1 MLHRIVPPNNTNNLS
16 SELDQLVDLAEL
28 ELLSDTAK
36 SLLKEEDNSNTSFQ
50 TQESIFIA
58 IAGMNMGGFG
68 SMPPMGGGQ
77 DGMPDFGATSGGMGG
92 LPAMGE
98 MGGFG
103 GGMPPMGGGMGGG
116 MPGHAFASRIST
128 FFCSH
133 SIRRIFPML
142 TLILPYTACR
152 RNFGANTIWYLQ
164 FHRVCDKLSV
174 LSFGILW
181 PLGLLWALTGSLC
194 LMYSKGLFCAT

>member
-92 LPAMGE
+92 LPAMGD

-103 GGMPPMGGGMGGG
+103 GGMPPHGWWHG
-116 MPGHAFASRIST
+116 
-128 FFCSH
+128 
-133 SIRRIFPML
+133 
-142 TLILPYTACR
+142 R
-152 RNFGANTIWYLQ
+152 RNARTCVRFQNL
-164 FHRVCDKLSV
+164 HL
-174 LSFGILW
+174 L
-181 PLGLLWALTGSLC
+181 PLAQRPEDFPDAHFDLTGHSLSTKFRRKYDMA
-194 LMYSKGLFCAT
+194 LAIPSGV